1 MGAGRKT
8 QTFLTPASAGPSG
21 GGTGPPPQRGLSK
34 SELGGVIF
42 GCTNSTIAECMN
54 HNLFG
59 KYLLSLAMFC
69 VFFISSTLWRLDM
82 IVALTHLISPDLI
95 LQSITS
101 S

>member
-21 GGTGPPPQRGLSK
+21 GGTGPPTQRGLSK

-59 KYLLSLAMFC
+59 KHLLSC
-69 VFFISSTLWRLDM
+69 
-82 IVALTHLISPDLI
+82 HLLCIFYFLNPVEVRYDSRPDASHLP
-95 LQSITS
+95 
-101 S
+101 

>member
-21 GGTGPPPQRGLSK
+21 GGTTGFPLQRGLSA

-42 GCTNSTIAECMN
+42 GCTNSTHAECMN

-59 KYLLSLAMFC
+59 KHLLSLAIFFC
-69 VFFISSTLWRLDM
+69 VFFCF
-82 IVALTHLISPDLI
+82 P
-95 LQSITS
+95 QPCGG
-101 S
+101 